1 MVKDNICNLKDFLV
15 INSSYVQ
22 IILKQVLI
30 LNDDIK
36 NIQYSNGSKGLNIN
50 FSISYEHN
58 KAKKS
63 IYFCEWYDKKKL
75 KEEFLSFVED
85 TNHPPIETFPK
96 LFVFI
101 THKSLKE
108 NIDAICEEENINNL
122 SKLKIVYI
130 EDINDNL
137 GGILNV

>member
-1 MVKDNICNLKDFLV
+1 MMKDNIYNIKDFLF

-36 NIQYSNGSKGLNIN
+36 NIQYSNGSKGQNIN
-50 FSISYEHN
+50 FTISYECN
-58 KAKKS
+58 KIRNS
-63 IYFCEWYDKKKL
+63 IYFCEWYNEQNL
-75 KEEFLSFVED
+75 KEEFISFTKD
-85 TNHPPIETFPK
+85 IKQPPIETCPK
-96 LFVFI
+96 LFIFI
-101 THKSLKE
+101 THKSLKDR
-108 NIDAICEEENINNL
+108 IDAICKEEKINNL
-122 SKLKIVYI
+122 SKLKIIYI

>member
-22 IILKQVLI
+22 IILKQLLI
-30 LNDDIK
+30 LNDDIN

-50 FSISYEHN
+50 FTISYEHN
-58 KAKKS
+58 KSKNN
-63 IYFCEWYDKKKL
+63 IYFCEWYSERNL
-75 KEEFLSFVED
+75 KEEFISFTKD
-85 TNHPPIETFPK
+85 ISQPPIETFPK

-108 NIDAICEEENINNL
+108 KIDDICKNKNISNL
-122 SKLKIVYI
+122 SKLKVVYI
-130 EDINDNL
+130 EDINDSL

>member
-1 MVKDNICNLKDFLV
+1 MMKDNIRNLKDFLV

-22 IILKQVLI
+22 SILKQVLVF
-30 LNDDIK
+30 NEDMQ
-36 NIQYSNGSKGLNIN
+36 NIHYSNDSKGVNIN
-50 FSISYEHN
+50 FTISYEYN
-58 KAKKS
+58 KKKNS
-63 IYFCEWYDKKKL
+63 IYFCEWYDEKNF
-75 KEEFLSFVED
+75 KEEFLSFVKD

-101 THKSLKE
+101 TRKNLKDR
-108 NIDAICEEENINNL
+108 IDAICKEEKINNL
-122 SKLKIVYI
+122 SKLKIIYI